1 MVGGVDN
8 YATHTTKG
16 EIWVLTIPTFQ
27 WVLVHSSIETAI
39 YGHTC
44 HALGENLVIVGGMF
58 MTQYGDVGNCAST
71 MPASV
76 FSLATLNYTSTYNA
90 AGATRAPPVPEK
102 VVAAIGGTPKGGAY
116 IQAPKPWS
124 DAYLQYVFYPNLPRP
139 TYTPTYALADPG
151 DPPGGNTKNPSPKQP
166 EDPAPA
172 PLTGGAI
179 AGIVIGVLLAVA
191 AVIGAIFFLRRRR
204 NSTRPGGSS
213 ARRRG
218 ANELPGESMSETEKA
233 AHQQHFLYDNKP
245 VAEVSTHMRSELGS
259 YEHAVS
265 ELPAGGAD
273 YYPSSEAG
281 WSGITPTVSRTGVER
296 RDSGWLLGQER
307 LVREMTGEGRRG
319 VGGDVSPLGGGS
331 RRNS

>member
-1 MVGGVDN
+1 MLGGVDN

-16 EIWVLTIPTFQ
+16 EIWVLTLPTFQ

-151 DPPGGNTKNPSPKQP
+151 DPPGVNTTKPDPSQP
-166 EDPAPA
+166 EEPAPA
-172 PLTGGAI
+172 PLTGGTI
-179 AGIVIGVLLAVA
+179 AGIVIGVLLAIA
-191 AVIGAIFFLRRRR
+191 AILGGIFFFRRRR
-204 NSTRPGGSS
+204 NSNSPGGRST
-213 ARRRG
+213 RRG
-218 ANELPGESMSETEKA
+218 ANELSGESMSETEKA
-233 AHQQHFLYDNKP
+233 AHHHHHQQQQFLYDNKP

-273 YYPSSEAG
+273 YYPNSEAG

-296 RDSGWLLGQER
+296 QDSGVAGA
-307 LVREMTGEGRRG
+307 GRRG

>member
-16 EIWVLTIPTFQ
+16 EIWVLTLPTFQ

-71 MPASV
+71 MPAKV
-76 FSLATLNYTSTYNA
+76 FSLSTLNYTSTYNA
-90 AGATRAPPVPEK
+90 DGATRAPPVPEK
-102 VVAAIGGTPKGGAY
+102 VVSAIGGTAKGGAY

-124 DAYLQYVFYPNLPRP
+124 DAYLQYVFYPSLARP
-139 TYTPTYALADPG
+139 TYTPTYALADPS
-151 DPPGGNTKNPSPKQP
+151 DTPGGNTTNPNPKQP
-166 EDPAPA
+166 DEPA
-172 PLTGGAI
+172 PLSGGAI

-191 AVIGAIFFLRRRR
+191 ALAGAIFFLRRRR
-204 NSTRPGGSS
+204 NNNGRGGSS
-213 ARRRG
+213 SARRG
-218 ANELPGESMSETEKA
+218 ANELPGESLSETEKA
-233 AHQQHFLYDNKP
+233 AQQQQHYLYDNKP
-245 VAEVSTHMRSELGS
+245 VAEVSAHMRSELGS

-273 YYPSSEAG
+273 YYPNSEAG
-281 WSGITPTVSRTGVER
+281 WSGITPTASRTGR
-296 RDSGWLLGQER
+296 PDER
-307 LVREMTGEGRRG
+307 LAREMSGEGRMG
-319 VGGDVSPLGGGS
+319 FGGDVSPLGEGS
-331 RRNS
+331 RRGS

>member
-16 EIWVLTIPTFQ
+16 EIWVLSLPTFQ

-44 HALGENLVIVGGMF
+44 HAIGENLVIVGGMF
-58 MTQYGDVGNCAST
+58 MTQYGDVGNCASN

-151 DPPGGNTKNPSPKQP
+151 DPPGVNTTKPDPSQP
-166 EDPAPA
+166 AEPAPA

-179 AGIVIGVLLAVA
+179 AGIVIGVLLAIA
-191 AVIGAIFFLRRRR
+191 AIAGGVFFFRRRR
-204 NSTRPGGSS
+204 NSNGPNGSS
-213 ARRRG
+213 SRRG

-273 YYPSSEAG
+273 YYPNSEAG

-296 RDSGWLLGQER
+296 QDSGGLLGQER
-307 LVREMTGEGRRG
+307 RG
-319 VGGDVSPLGGGS
+319 VEGDVSPLGGS